1 MEGRSPL
8 NEHELLALAAL
19 LHDIGKFRM
28 RHTQPN
34 KRHQEHSYEF
44 VNEDFADFFASCDD
58 TFKSAIRHHHP
69 ERYPKCRPDQLQHLI
84 EKQVILAD
92 RLSASEREDEEPE
105 REYSAL
111 VSPMSRLIGSTNKE
125 YRYPL
130 TPLTL
135 DRNTVI
141 PEPTVEVNQE
151 AYAARYQD
159 FSAAFGRLAENTTYT
174 PAAHYQTI
182 VALLH
187 KYTSRMPSEQAEND
201 PESDI
206 SLYDHLRT
214 TAAIAACIGRELT
227 EVEEVEAQLDSQKD
241 PERKK
246 QKICALIKGDISG
259 IQNFLYEIPSE
270 GAARQLRGRSFYIQ
284 LLTETIAHYVLRTFN
299 LPITNLILSSG
310 GHFHI
315 LAPSTETE
323 KRLDALRQSISEKL
337 WTLHKGDIACLLAS
351 TPITAGDFAP
361 THFPDKWAD
370 VSTAAH
376 PRKQRKW
383 SELGHQAMFENL
395 FEPNEKKSEDWKFDA
410 LGQKLPKAAFLV
422 TFEVPEQPI
431 PETPDWQS
439 GLRAFGSEVHICT
452 ETDATP
458 TAPPGTERAT
468 VYSIGDGDFL
478 EDTAKFQW
486 QGLPV
491 SYDFKTLLQV
501 VAQHP
506 DGRVADYDALTDASK
521 GAKWLGVLR
530 MDVDDLGTVF
540 STEKIGSATL
550 SRVATL
556 SDTLRLFF
564 EGYVPELCR
573 AYNAKQPKEILEL
586 IYAGGDD
593 LFLVSGWSALPE
605 IAKKIRSEFRD
616 FVTGDHVTLSGGIA
630 IEHKKYPLYQFAEQ
644 SGEAEK
650 AAKHLSQLNAEGK
663 PVKKNAISFLR
674 MPMSWE
680 DFDYVSKWHQAF
692 LGALT
697 TDRPLPHGMLTRLN
711 QIYSP
716 EELKGKG
723 WAWRSLYYFSRLED
737 RYRTHHDF
745 IEDLRRELNQ
755 TSPARLRKFIG
766 VVTRWTALKIR
777 ETQ

>member
-1 MEGRSPL
+1 MTHLEDL
-8 NEHELLALAAL
+8 HLAAL

-44 VNEDFADFFASCDD
+44 VSQEFFSSCGTAFTD
-58 TFKSAIRHHHP
+58 AIRHHHP
-69 ERYPKCRPDQLQHLI
+69 EHYPGCPPDQLQYLI

-92 RLSASEREDEEPE
+92 RLSASEREDEERE
-105 REYSAL
+105 REDFAL
-111 VSPMSRLIGSTNKE
+111 VSPMSRLTGSTNNE
-125 YRYPL
+125 YCYPL
-130 TPLTL
+130 TALTL
-135 DRNTVI
+135 DRNTII
-141 PEPTVEVNQE
+141 PKASVEGNQQ
-151 AYAARYQD
+151 AYTALWQD
-159 FSAAFGRLAENTTYT
+159 FIEAFGTLTENATYA

-182 VALLH
+182 VALLR
-187 KYTSRMPSEQAEND
+187 KYTARMPSSQHKEHSD
-201 PESDI
+201 PDI

-227 EVEEVEAQLDSQKD
+227 EAEDVEAQLDSPKD
-241 PERKK
+241 PERKN

-259 IQNFLYEIPSE
+259 IQNFLYEIPSD

-284 LLTETIAHYVLRTFN
+284 LLTEVIAHYVLRTFK

-310 GHFHI
+310 GHFYI
-315 LAPSTETE
+315 LAPYTETE
-323 KRLDALRQSISEKL
+323 TKLDALRQSISEKL

-351 TPITAGDFAP
+351 TPITADDFAP
-361 THFPDKWAD
+361 THFPDKWRD
-370 VSTAAH
+370 VSTAVH

-395 FEPNEKKSEDWKFDA
+395 FEPSEKKSEDWKFDT
-410 LGQKLPKAAFLV
+410 LGRELSNAAFLV
-422 TFEVPEQPI
+422 TFDVPEQPI
-431 PETPDWQS
+431 PETPEWQS
-439 GLRAFGSEVHICT
+439 TFRAFGSEIHICT
-452 ETDATP
+452 QTDPTP
-458 TAPPGTERAT
+458 TAPPGTKRAT
-468 VYSIGDGDFL
+468 VYSLGDQDFL
-478 EDTAKFQW
+478 KDTAKFQW
-486 QGLPV
+486 QGIPV
-491 SYDFKTLLQV
+491 SYDFTTLPQV
-501 VAQHP
+501 IAHNP
-506 DGRVADYDALTDASK
+506 DGDVADYDDLANASK
-521 GAKWLGVLR
+521 GTKWLGALR

-540 STEKIGSATL
+540 SNQKIGNATL
-550 SRVATL
+550 SRLATL
-556 SDTLRLFF
+556 SDALRLFF

-573 AYNAKQPKEILEL
+573 AYNAEQPKEILEL

-593 LFLVSGWSALPE
+593 LFLVGGWSALPE
-605 IAKKIRSEFRD
+605 IAEKLRSEFRA
-616 FVTGDHVTLSGGIA
+616 FVTGNHVTLSGGIA
-630 IEHKKYPLYQFAEQ
+630 IEHRKYPLYQFAEQ

-650 AAKHLSQLNAEGK
+650 DAKRLSQLNTEGK

-674 MPMSWE
+674 TPMSWE
-680 DFDYVSKWHQAF
+680 DFDYVSKWHQTF

-716 EELKGKG
+716 QELKGSR

-737 RYRTHHDF
+737 RYQAHHDF

-755 TSPARLRKFIG
+755 ASPDRLKKFID